1 MFVLDNYSKMVF
13 RKDNEFGTFY
23 QIGLSKKDRNGQYI
37 NGYMNVRFKKGVSIP
52 NMTKIVIKNA
62 FIDFYLDK
70 NNRTVPY
77 IMVLEYETVEEQS
90 NNNQMS
96 QANNNK
102 AKQEEFDPFA
112 TFGQTVT
119 TEDIEN
125 DLPF

>member
-13 RKDNEFGTFY
+13 RKENEFGVFY
-23 QIGLSKKDRNGQYI
+23 TIGLSKKDRNGNYI
-37 NGYMNVRFKKGVSIP
+37 NGYMNVRFKKGVNVP

-77 IMVLEYETVEEQS
+77 IMILEFETE
-90 NNNQMS
+90 
-96 QANNNK
+96 AK
-102 AKQEEFDPFA
+102 KKQEVKKEEGLDPFA

-119 TEDIEN
+119 ANDVEN

>member
-23 QIGLSKKDRNGQYI
+23 QIGLSKKDRNGNYI
-37 NGYMNVRFKKGVSIP
+37 NGYMNVRFKKGVSVP

-77 IMVLEYETVEEQS
+77 IMVLEYELVEQS

-96 QANNNK
+96 QANDNK
-102 AKQEEFDPFA
+102 AKQEDFDPFA
-112 TFGQTVT
+112 NFGQAAT
-119 TEDIEN
+119 TSNTDL

>member
-23 QIGLSKKDRNGQYI
+23 QIGLSKKDRNGNYI
-37 NGYMNVRFKKGVSIP
+37 NGYMNVRFKKGVSVP

-77 IMVLEYETVEEQS
+77 IMVLEFETVEEE
-90 NNNQMS
+90 
-96 QANNNK
+96 K
-102 AKQEEFDPFA
+102 KEVKKEESSDPFA
-112 TFGQTVT
+112 AFGETVT
-119 TEDIEN
+119 TNDIEN

>member
-1 MFVLDNYSKMVF
+1 MFVLDSYSKMVF

-23 QIGLSKKDRNGQYI
+23 QIGLSKKDRNGNYI
-37 NGYMNVRFKKGVSIP
+37 NGYMNVRFKKGVSAP

-77 IMVLEYETVEEQS
+77 IMILEYELAEEE
-90 NNNQMS
+90 
-96 QANNNK
+96 K
-102 AKQEEFDPFA
+102 KETKEEALDPFA

-119 TEDIEN
+119 ANDIEN

>member
-23 QIGLSKKDRNGQYI
+23 QIGLSKKDRNNNYI
-37 NGYMNVRFKKGVSIP
+37 NGYMNVKFKKGVSVP

-70 NNRTVPY
+70 NNKTVPY
-77 IMVLEYETVEEQS
+77 IMILEFETGD
-90 NNNQMS
+90 
-96 QANNNK
+96 QANNQASENK
-102 AKQEEFDPFA
+102 AKQEEIDPFA
-112 TFGQTVT
+112 NFGQAAT
-119 TEDIEN
+119 TSNTDL

>member
-70 NNRTVPY
+70 NNKTVPF
-77 IMVLEYETVEEQS
+77 IMILEYELAEEQ
-90 NNNQMS
+90 
-96 QANNNK
+96 K
-102 AKQEEFDPFA
+102 KETKEEGLDPFA

-119 TEDIEN
+119 ANDVEN

>member
-23 QIGLSKKDRNGQYI
+23 QIGLSKKDRNNNYI
-37 NGYMNVRFKKGVSIP
+37 NGYMNVKFKKGVSVP

-70 NNRTVPY
+70 NNKTVPY
-77 IMVLEYETVEEQS
+77 IMILEFETGDQS
-90 NNNQMS
+90 NNQVS
-96 QANNNK
+96 ENK

-112 TFGQTVT
+112 NFGQAAT
-119 TEDIEN
+119 TSNTDL